1 MHLLG
6 TSGYGVQPAM
16 FLISLRSLLLDEH
29 DCIGW
34 VDDGAAFEVNSAA
47 KVEALMPSYFKLKQY
62 ASFQRQLG
70 E

>member
-1 MHLLG
+1 
-6 TSGYGVQPAM
+6 M